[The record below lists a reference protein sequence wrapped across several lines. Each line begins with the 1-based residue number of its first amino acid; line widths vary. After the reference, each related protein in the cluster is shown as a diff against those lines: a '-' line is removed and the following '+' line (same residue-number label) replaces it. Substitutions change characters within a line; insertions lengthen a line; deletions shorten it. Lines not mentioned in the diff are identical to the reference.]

1 MLMTSK
7 IKKKMKNTLLK
18 EFNKPASR
26 LELTGMS
33 GAEKGFVVS
42 QLCRDMEK
50 TIVVVVSDHK
60 KAMRFMEDISFFMPN
75 PPSKKS
81 RLLYFPGYHI
91 LPFKS
96 LSYHGATAAKRLSV
110 LNHLISGRAHHL
122 VVTSVDTLLQK
133 LIPRQTLVDA
143 QELILNGEE
152 IDRNLLIARL
162 NAGGYQRTSLV
173 EEPGDYSVRG
183 GIMDIFSPNY
193 ALPLRLDLM
202 GDLVE
207 SLRFFSPISQ
217 RGTKE
222 LREAIIIP
230 ASEAVLERSSL
241 AHVLGR
247 LRQAASESDIGT
259 AKMREYV
266 DRTKEEGR
274 FPGMESMLSIVYP
287 QLNTFFDYVDNDA
300 LFVMDEPDL
309 LQQEAHQFEK
319 NARENLE
326 TARSEKRL
334 CVAPESIYMTWD
346 NVITQVFNRKTIA
359 FKALD
364 IQKPEDILPA
374 SDKTAAQTPAAGEPA
389 VSVPKA
395 PAATVMNPGFKNN
408 ALLSAELKREGRHEN
423 ILLPLAKWLEEKRD
437 MGMAAV
443 VVCTSEVQATRVVS
457 LLQPY
462 GIVPLRLD
470 KFPRSHALSPGIF
483 HVVGN
488 ISSGFVH
495 PDKGLALIT
504 DQEIFGAKKRI
515 RKTGTSRAK
524 TSFITPE
531 ELKEGDIVV
540 HVEHGLGQYEGLRTI
555 TMEGLSGDF
564 ILISYRDEDRL
575 YLPVDR
581 MEMIEKYVGVEGYTP
596 LLDKI
601 GGKTWGKA
609 RAKAKKEVEKMAGEL
624 LKIYAERRVHKGHA
638 FSAPDE
644 YYNDFQA
651 AFPYDETPDQ
661 LKAIED
667 VLTDMEDETPM
678 DRLVCGDVGYG
689 KTEVAI
695 RATFKAVNDGKQAAV
710 VVPTTILAEQ
720 HLHSFRQRFAGYPV
734 TVEALSRFR
743 TASQQR
749 KILENLASGKT
760 DVVIGTHRLLQ
771 KDVHFKSL
779 GLLVIDEE
787 QRFGVKHK
795 ESIKKKRSTIDV
807 LALTATPIPR
817 TLHMSLTGMRDI
829 SVISTPPEDRQPIV
843 SYISEYDDSVVAD
856 AIKRE
861 LGRGGQI
868 FFIHNE
874 IKTIFKL
881 AENLQKLV
889 PQVRIGVAHG
899 RLSESNLEKVMLQF
913 INKDIDLLVCTT
925 IVESGL
931 DIPSANTMI
940 INKADRF
947 GLAQIYQLRGRI
959 GRGED
964 QAYAYLF
971 VPDENRLTRDAKK
984 RLAAL
989 MEHRA
994 LGSGFQIAMKDLQIR
1009 GSGSA
1014 LGGSQSGHIAAV
1026 GYDMFLKL
1034 LDEAVS
1040 DLKGEPKIESLEP
1053 EINIAMSAH
1062 ISEEYVQSIEQRL
1075 TIYRRLSQMTEPAQ
1089 VLAMQKELIDRF
1101 GKLPEEAVNMLF
1113 KIMLRVLSVKAGVK
1127 KMDITNTTISMVFSD
1142 LHQRYPSKLAGAV
1155 SKIVHPHEFTSEN
1168 VLKIT
1173 VGSRIKKITKA
1184 LVEARTAL
1192 KIIATGVN

>member
-18 EFNKPASR
+18 EINKPDSR
-26 LELTGMS
+26 LELTGMN
-33 GAEKGFVVS
+33 GAEKGFVIS
-42 QLCRDMEK
+42 QLCRDMD
-50 TIVVVVSDHK
+50 TTVVVIVSDHK
-60 KAMRFMEDISFFMPN
+60 KAMRFMEDISFFLPYL
-75 PPSKKS
+75 PEKKS

-133 LIPRQTLVDA
+133 LIPRKTLADA
-143 QELILNGEE
+143 QELILNNEE
-152 IDRNLLIARL
+152 IDRDLLIARL
-162 NAGGYQRTSLV
+162 NACGYQRTSLV

-230 ASEAVLERSSL
+230 ASEAVLERSAL

-287 QLNTFFDYVDNDA
+287 QLDAFFDYVDTDA

-309 LQQEAHQFEK
+309 LLQAARQFEK

-346 NVITQVFNRKTIA
+346 NVINQFFNRKTVT
-359 FKALD
+359 FKAVD
-364 IQKPEDILPA
+364 IQKPKAVLPVIDETGA
-374 SDKTAAQTPAAGEPA
+374 KIPAAGESA
-389 VSVPKA
+389 GKVPGA
-395 PAATVMNPGFKNN
+395 PSATVINPGFKHN

-462 GIVPLRLD
+462 GIEPLRLD
-470 KFPRSHALSPGIF
+470 QFPRSHSLSPGIF

-495 PDKGLALIT
+495 PEEGLALIT

-515 RKTGTSRAK
+515 RKTGTSRVK

-581 MEMIEKYVGVEGYTP
+581 MEMIEKYVGVDGYTP

-624 LKIYAERRVHKGHA
+624 LKIYAERRVNKGYA

-644 YYNDFQA
+644 YYDDFQA

-720 HLHSFRQRFAGYPV
+720 HLHSFRRRFAGYPV

-743 TASQQR
+743 TVAQQR

-760 DVVIGTHRLLQ
+760 DVIIGTHRLLQ

-779 GLLVIDEE
+779 GLLVVDEE

-795 ESIKKKRSTIDV
+795 ESLKKKRSTIDV

-874 IKTIFKL
+874 IKTIFKV

-889 PQVRIGVAHG
+889 PQVRLGVAHG
-899 RLSESNLEKVMLQF
+899 RLSENELEKVMLQF

-959 GRGED
+959 GRGDD

-989 MEHRA
+989 MEHRD

-1014 LGGSQSGHIAAV
+1014 LGGAQSGHIAAV

-1053 EINIAMSAH
+1053 DINIAMSAH
-1062 ISEEYVQSIEQRL
+1062 ISEDYVQSIEQRL

-1101 GKLPEEAVNMLF
+1101 GKLPEEGVNMLF

-1127 KMDITNTTISMVFSD
+1127 KMDITPTAISMVFSD
-1142 LHQRYPSKLAGAV
+1142 LHQKYPSKLAGAV
-1155 SKIVHPHEFTSEN
+1155 SEIVPPHEFTSEN

-1173 VGSRIKKITKA
+1173 VGSRMKKITRA

-1192 KIIATGVN
+1192 KVIAAGVN

>member
-1 MLMTSK
+1 
-7 IKKKMKNTLLK
+7 MKNTIFK
-18 EFNKPASR
+18 NIKNSKVN
-26 LELTGMS
+26 LELTGMNGS
-33 GAEKGFVVS
+33 EKGFVVS
-42 QLCRDMEK
+42 QLCQEMDRN
-50 TIVVVVSDHK
+50 IVVILPDHK
-60 KAMRFMEDISFFMPN
+60 KAVRFMEDLSFFVPEKA
-75 PPSKKS
+75 SD
-81 RLLYFPGYHI
+81 LLYFPGYHI

-96 LSYHGATAAKRLSV
+96 LSYHGGTAARRLAV
-110 LNHLISGRAHHL
+110 LTHLISGRAHHL
-122 VVTSVDTLLQK
+122 VITSVDTLMQK
-133 LIPRQTLVDA
+133 LIPKTIIANA
-143 QELILNGEE
+143 QELILNGED
-152 IDRNLLIARL
+152 IDRDLLIARL

-193 ALPLRLDLM
+193 EFPLRLDLM
-202 GDLVE
+202 GDMVE

-217 RGTKE
+217 RGTRE
-222 LREAIIIP
+222 LTEAIIIP
-230 ASEAVLERSSL
+230 ANEAVVARTELT
-241 AHVLGR
+241 HVLGR

-266 DRTKEEGR
+266 ERTKEEGR

-287 QLNTFFDYVDNDA
+287 QLDSFFDYAGNDA
-300 LFVMDEPDL
+300 LFVMDEPDVL
-309 LQQEAHQFEK
+309 EQAAHKFEK
-319 NARENLE
+319 SAQDNFD
-326 TARSEKRL
+326 TARNENRL
-334 CVAPESIYMTWD
+334 CVAPESIYMTWED
-346 NVITQVFNRKTIA
+346 VTTHISDKKTMA
-359 FKALD
+359 LKALD
-364 IQKPEDILPA
+364 IQKN
-374 SDKTAAQTPAAGEPA
+374 S
-389 VSVPKA
+389 PKA
-395 PAATVMNPGFKNN
+395 PRVQVMHPGFQNN
-408 ALLSAELKREGRHEN
+408 AMLSSELKREDRHEN
-423 ILLPLAKWLEEKRD
+423 ILLPLAKWLQEKQD
-437 MGMAAV
+437 LGMAAMM
-443 VVCTSEVQATRVVS
+443 VCTSDVQATRIVS

-462 GIVPLRLD
+462 GIIPSRLEQ
-470 KFPRSHALSPGIF
+470 FPHERRPAPGIF
-483 HVVGN
+483 CVVGN

-495 PDKGLALIT
+495 SKEGLALIT

-515 RKTGTSRAK
+515 RKPGTRRAK
-524 TSFITPE
+524 THFITPE

-540 HVEHGLGQYEGLRTI
+540 HVEHGLGRYEGLRTI
-555 TMEGLSGDF
+555 AMEGISGDF

-581 MEMIEKYVGVEGYTP
+581 MEMVEKYVGVEGYAP
-596 LLDKI
+596 ILDKI

-624 LKIYAERRVHKGHA
+624 LKIYAERRVNKGHA
-638 FSAPDE
+638 FSPSDT
-644 YYNDFQA
+644 YYNDFEA

-661 LKAIED
+661 LKAIDD
-667 VLTDMEDETPM
+667 VLTDMENETPM

-695 RATFKAVNDGKQAAV
+695 RATFKAVNDGKQVAV

-720 HLHSFRQRFAGYPV
+720 HLHTFRERFAAYPV

-743 TASQQR
+743 TAAEQR
-749 KILENLASGKT
+749 KILTNLAQGRT

-771 KDVHFKSL
+771 KDVHFKAM

-795 ESIKKKRSTIDV
+795 EALKKRRTTIDV

-843 SYISEYDDSVVAD
+843 SYISEYDDSIVAD
-856 AIKRE
+856 AVKRE
-861 LGRGGQI
+861 IARGGQI

-874 IKTIFKL
+874 IKTIFKI
-881 AENLQKLV
+881 AENLEKLI
-889 PQVRIGVAHG
+889 PQLRLGVAHG

-913 INKDIDLLVCTT
+913 INKEIDLLVCTT

-959 GRGED
+959 GRGDE
-964 QAYAYLF
+964 QAYAYMF
-971 VPDENRLTRDAKK
+971 IPDENRLTRDAKK

-989 MEHRA
+989 MEHRD

-1014 LGGSQSGHIAAV
+1014 LGGAQSGHIAAV

-1040 DLKGEPKIESLEP
+1040 DLKGTPVVESLEP

-1062 ISEEYVQSIEQRL
+1062 ISDEYVKSIEQRL
-1075 TIYRRLSQMTEPAQ
+1075 TVYRRLSQMTEPAQ

-1101 GKLPEEAVNMLF
+1101 GKLPEEGVNMLF
-1113 KIMLRVLSVKAGVK
+1113 KIMLRVLSIKAGVK
-1127 KMDITNTTISMVFSD
+1127 KMDITNTGISMVFSD
-1142 LHQRYPSKLAGAV
+1142 LHQKKSSGLAGAV
-1155 SKIVHPHEFTSEN
+1155 SQISLPHKFTSEN

-1173 VGSRIKKITKA
+1173 VGTRIKKITKA
-1184 LVEARTAL
+1184 LVEARKIL
-1192 KIIATGVN
+1192 KLIAARVN

>member
-1 MLMTSK
+1 MLMAPK
-7 IKKKMKNTLLK
+7 IKKKMKNILLK
-18 EFNKPASR
+18 NIKNSNAS

-33 GAEKGFVVS
+33 GSEKGFVVS
-42 QLCRDMEK
+42 QLCHEMDRN
-50 TIVVVVSDHK
+50 IVVILSDHK
-60 KAMRFMEDISFFMPN
+60 KAVRFMENFSFFLPEKA
-75 PPSKKS
+75 PD
-81 RLLYFPGYHI
+81 LLYFPGYHI

-122 VVTSVDTLLQK
+122 VITSVDTLLQK
-133 LIPRQTLVDA
+133 LIPKTIIANA
-143 QELILNGEE
+143 QELIINGED
-152 IDRNLLIARL
+152 IDRDLLIARL
-162 NAGGYQRTSLV
+162 NAGGYQRASLV

-183 GIMDIFSPNY
+183 GIMDIFSPNHQ
-193 ALPLRLDLM
+193 LPLRLDLM
-202 GDLVE
+202 GDSVE

-222 LREAIIIP
+222 LSEAIIIP
-230 ASEAVLERSSL
+230 ANEAVVERTEL

-287 QLNTFFDYVDNDA
+287 QLDSFFDYAGTDA
-300 LFVMDEPDL
+300 LFVMDEPDM
-309 LQQEAHQFEK
+309 LQQAAHRFEK
-319 NARENLE
+319 TARDNFE
-326 TARSEKRL
+326 TARSENRL
-334 CVAPESIYMTWD
+334 CVEPETIYMTWD
-346 NVITQVFNRKTIA
+346 RVETKINNRKTIA
-359 FKALD
+359 FKAID
-364 IQKPEDILPA
+364 IQKSSQVPTGDHL
-374 SDKTAAQTPAAGEPA
+374 A
-389 VSVPKA
+389 VI
-395 PAATVMNPGFKNN
+395 NPGFKNN
-408 ALLSAELKREGRHEN
+408 ALLSAELQREGRHAN
-423 ILLPLAKWLEEKRD
+423 ILLPLAQWLQEKQD
-437 MGMAAV
+437 LGMAAML
-443 VVCTSEVQATRVVS
+443 VCTSDVQATRVVS

-462 GIVPLRLD
+462 GIAPSRLEQ
-470 KFPRSHALSPGIF
+470 FPHEHRLAPGIF
-483 HVVGN
+483 CVVGN

-495 PDKGLALIT
+495 PEEGLALIT
-504 DQEIFGAKKRI
+504 DQEIFGAKKRV
-515 RKTGTSRAK
+515 RKSGTRRAK
-524 TSFITPE
+524 TQFITPE
-531 ELKEGDIVV
+531 ELKSGDVVV
-540 HVEHGLGQYEGLRTI
+540 HVEHGLGRYEGLRTI

-581 MEMIEKYVGVEGYTP
+581 MEMIEKYVGVDGYAP

-624 LKIYAERRVHKGHA
+624 LKIYAERRVNKGHA
-638 FSAPDE
+638 FSASDT
-644 YYNDFQA
+644 YYNDFEA
-651 AFPYDETPDQ
+651 AFPYEETPDQ
-661 LKAIED
+661 LKAIDD

-689 KTEVAI
+689 KTEVAL
-695 RATFKAVNDGKQAAV
+695 RAIFKAINDGKQAAV

-720 HLHSFRQRFAGYPV
+720 HLHTFRERFANYPV

-743 TASQQR
+743 TAAEQR
-749 KILENLASGKT
+749 KILANLASGST

-771 KDVHFKSL
+771 KDVNFKAL

-795 ESIKKKRSTIDV
+795 EALKKRRSTIDV

-843 SYISEYDDSVVAD
+843 SYISEYDDSIVAD

-861 LGRGGQI
+861 LARGGQI

-874 IKTIFKL
+874 IKTIFKI
-881 AENLQKLV
+881 AENLEKLV
-889 PQVRIGVAHG
+889 PQVRLGVAHG

-913 INKDIDLLVCTT
+913 INRDIDLLVCTT

-947 GLAQIYQLRGRI
+947 GLAQIYQLRGRV

-971 VPDENRLTRDAKK
+971 VPDENHLTRDAKK

-989 MEHRA
+989 MEHRD

-1014 LGGSQSGHIAAV
+1014 LGGAQSGHVAAV

-1040 DLKGEPKIESLEP
+1040 DLKGEPVVEALEP

-1062 ISEEYVQSIEQRL
+1062 ISDAYVQSIEQRL
-1075 TIYRRLSQMTEPAQ
+1075 TVYRRLSQMTEPTQ

-1127 KMDITNTTISMVFSD
+1127 KMDITHTSISMVFSD
-1142 LHQRYPSKLAGAV
+1142 LHQQNSSALAGAV
-1155 SKIVHPHEFTSEN
+1155 SEIALPHKFTSEN

-1173 VGSRIKKITKA
+1173 VGARIKKITKA
-1184 LVEARTAL
+1184 LVETRKIL
-1192 KIIATGVN
+1192 KIIAARVN